1 MGNSTELR
9 DTIQQALQGA
19 GEACKA
25 LSGFI
30 LQAANHLRSGEIRE
44 GNELLAEV
52 LDDFSQIAS
61 LLEDAPRCKDF
72 MREERQREIDDLERE
87 SLEMADLLK
96 MAVTA
101 QESQDWVFLAD
112 ILEYEFAQKLDSWDG
127 LLSGLSRPAEAESP
141 L

>member
-1 MGNSTELR
+1 MDNSAELR
-9 DTIQQALQGA
+9 DTIQEALQGA
-19 GEACKA
+19 GEACRS

-44 GNELLAEV
+44 GNQLLAEV
-52 LDDFSQIAS
+52 LDDFSQVAS
-61 LLEDAPRCKDF
+61 LLEDVPRCAAF
-72 MREERQREIDDLERE
+72 MKEGGQRVMDDLERE

-101 QESQDWVFLAD
+101 QESEDWVFLAD
-112 ILEYEFAQKLDSWDG
+112 ILEYEFAQKLGSWDG
-127 LLSGLSRPAEAESP
+127 LLSGLSRPVEAQSP

>member
-1 MGNSTELR
+1 MDNITELR
-9 DTIQQALQGA
+9 DTIQEALQGA
-19 GEACKA
+19 GEACKS

-44 GNELLAEV
+44 GNQLLAEV
-52 LDDFSQIAS
+52 LDEFSQIAS
-61 LLEDAPRCKDF
+61 LLEDAPRCTAFVK
-72 MREERQREIDDLERE
+72 EGRQCEIDDLERE

-101 QESQDWVFLAD
+101 QESEDWVFLAD
-112 ILEYEFAQKLDSWDG
+112 ILEYEFAQKLGSWDD
-127 LLSGLSRPAEAESP
+127 LLRGLSRPVEAESP

>member
-1 MGNSTELR
+1 MDNSAELG
-9 DTIQQALQGA
+9 DTIQEALQGA
-19 GEACKA
+19 GEACKS

-44 GNELLAEV
+44 GNELLAED
-52 LDDFSQIAS
+52 LDDFLQVAS
-61 LLEDAPRCKDF
+61 LLEDVPRCAAFTKGVG
-72 MREERQREIDDLERE
+72 QREIDELERE

-112 ILEYEFAQKLDSWDG
+112 ILEYEFAQKLGSWDG
-127 LLSGLSRPAEAESP
+127 LLRGLSRPLEAESP